1 MTPLLYWLRRLALV
15 LLLGFLG
22 LGVLTARAVE
32 KGEKAVLESDRA
44 FDQGKVREA
53 AHHARRAAVHY
64 APGAPHVRAAY
75 DRLHAVAAG
84 AEAAGDRETAI
95 FAWSA
100 IRSAALETRHVS
112 VPFPRELEA
121 ANRALARLEVLD
133 ALPVSR
139 RERVLQL
146 KIAER
151 DLSQTAEARVGW
163 VLLLGLGFA
172 ATAFGLGWFTLR
184 GVKPGGKLEPRTAR
198 LSGIMTLVGA
208 MCWTWA
214 VVSA

>member
-1 MTPLLYWLRRLALV
+1 MTPLLYWLRRAALV
-15 LLLGFLG
+15 ILLGFLG

-32 KGEKAVLESDRA
+32 KGEKAVFDSDRA

-121 ANRALARLEVLD
+121 ANRALARLEVSE

-139 RERVLQL
+139 RERLLKL

-151 DLSQTAEARVGW
+151 DLSEAAEARVGW
-163 VLLLGLGFA
+163 VALLGLGFA
-172 ATAFGLGWFTLR
+172 ATALGLGWFTLR

-208 MCWTWA
+208 VCWAWA

>member
-1 MTPLLYWLRRLALV
+1 MTPLLYWLRRAALV

-32 KGEKAVLESDRA
+32 KGEALVRESDRA

-53 AHHARRAAVHY
+53 AHHARQAAVHY

-84 AEAAGDRETAI
+84 AEAAGDRETAL

-112 VPFPRELEA
+112 VPFPAELEA
-121 ANRALARLEVLD
+121 ANRALARLEV
-133 ALPVSR
+133 AEEAPASR
-139 RERVLQL
+139 RERLRQL

-151 DLSQTAEARVGW
+151 DLSESAEGRAGW
-163 VLLLGLGFA
+163 VALLGLGFA
-172 ATAFGLGWFTLR
+172 ATALGLGWFTLR
-184 GVKPGGKLEPRTAR
+184 GVKPGGKLEHRAAR
-198 LSGIMTLVGA
+198 LSGLVTLLGA
-208 MCWTWA
+208 LCWAFA